1 MKNTEPGICHI
12 AHGVL
17 EGPDDGVQ
25 HELEL
30 LWRDGQ
36 EGREAVVIHSL
47 NKKIV
52 VKISAVDPNI
62 LSPAEKT
69 GSGSNL
75 HLK

>member
-1 MKNTEPGICHI
+1 MKNTEPGICHV

-30 LWRDGQ
+30 LRRDGQ

-47 NKKIV
+47 K
-52 VKISAVDPNI
+52 
-62 LSPAEKT
+62 
-69 GSGSNL
+69 
-75 HLK
+75 